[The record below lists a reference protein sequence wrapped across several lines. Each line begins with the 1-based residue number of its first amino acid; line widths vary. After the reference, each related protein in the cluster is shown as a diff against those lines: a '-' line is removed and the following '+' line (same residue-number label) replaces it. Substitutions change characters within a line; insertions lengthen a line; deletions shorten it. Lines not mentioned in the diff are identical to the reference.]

1 MGKKETP
8 WFPHDSNARN
18 DEKLLAVRMRLGI
31 EGYGLYFMILER
43 LRDETDFMSVT
54 DYNVI
59 AFDFRSS
66 SEKVKAVVCDFG
78 LFQFTEDGKYFYSES
93 LNERMI
99 PVENSRRQRSEAGK
113 TSAERRAEETRRREL
128 EEKKNAEDLAKRAK
142 SNDRSTTV
150 DESGNDRCQK
160 IQQRRE
166 EKRREDNKEIVP
178 KGTLSTPHEEI
189 LALFN
194 QTCVSLPKVLKL
206 SPSRK
211 EKVKLRYQEM
221 GMNLNTLQT
230 VFEKVE
236 SSAFCKGKNER
247 GWVATFDW
255 IFDNDRN
262 WLKIIEGK
270 YDNRAK
276 KPQRQEVNAIWE

>member
-43 LRDETDFMSVT
+43 LRDETDYMSVT

-66 SEKVKAVVCDFG
+66 SEQVKAVVCDFG
-78 LFQFTEDGKYFYSES
+78 LFQFTEDGKHFYSES

-113 TSAERRAEETRRREL
+113 KSAEE
-128 EEKKNAEDLAKRAK
+128 RAK
-142 SNDRSTTV
+142 NNDRSTTV
-150 DESGNDRCQK
+150 ENEVNDRCQK

-166 EKRREDNKEIVP
+166 EKIREDNNDVSIDTSMAKIP
-178 KGTLSTPHEEI
+178 FEEI
-189 LALFN
+189 LSLFN
-194 QTCVSLPKVLKL
+194 QTCASLPKVLKL

-221 GMNLNTLQT
+221 GMNINTLQT

-236 SSAFCKGKNER
+236 SSAFCKGTNER
-247 GWVATFDW
+247 GWVASFDW
-255 IFDNDRN
+255 IFENDRN
-262 WLKIIEGK
+262 WMKIIEGK

-276 KPQRQEVNAIWE
+276 KPQKQEVNAIWE